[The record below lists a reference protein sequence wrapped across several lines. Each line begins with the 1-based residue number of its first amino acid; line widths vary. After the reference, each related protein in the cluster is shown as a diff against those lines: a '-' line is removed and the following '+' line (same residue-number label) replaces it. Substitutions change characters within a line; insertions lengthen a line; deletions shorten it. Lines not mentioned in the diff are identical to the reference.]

1 MNRSIQMY
9 EYRQVILQM
18 RLGESDRAIAKS
30 GLVSRTKAKQIR
42 AIVEKEKW
50 LDALIEL
57 PTDETL
63 SNFFSKRIPRTQSES
78 FAKPFENEITQWVSK
93 GIQATTIYH
102 TLKMKHGFSGAYDS
116 VQRFVQK
123 IKLMDAQ
130 NHAST
135 VLDFVPGE
143 SAQVDFGMGPMIT
156 DAQSGEVFKTWI
168 FVMVLS
174 WSRHQYAEIVTNQ
187 KVETWLGCH
196 KRAFEFFNG
205 VPKRMIID
213 NAKCAITRAC
223 YYDPDVQR
231 SYAHCALEYGFII
244 SACPPREPKKKG
256 RVESGVKYV
265 KNNFVPLRE
274 FRSIADANLQL
285 KKWVLETA
293 GNRKH
298 GTTHEKP
305 LTLFIETEK
314 YLLKPLPQNPV
325 ELCTFKRVKV
335 HGDCHVQFEQCRYS
349 APYTFVHQLLWLR
362 VSESTIRI
370 YHDLKMIALH
380 PHLTKPGS
388 YHTLDEHMPPNA
400 QAYKMRDPA
409 WCLSQAKKIGEHCH
423 QIIDYLF
430 KDKVLDQLRAAQGIT
445 ALEKKYGKSRLD
457 AACKRA
463 IAFETINYKS
473 IKNILEAGVEY
484 DTLESEEAFNLLAD
498 SYTGGGKYSRDIK
511 SIIQ

>member
-1 MNRSIQMY
+1 MY
-9 EYRQVILQM
+9 EYKQVILQM

-30 GLVSRTKAKQIR
+30 GLVSRTKARQIR
-42 AIVEKEKW
+42 AVAEKEKW
-50 LDALIEL
+50 LNELIEL
-57 PTDETL
+57 PTDEVL
-63 SNFFSKRIPRTQSES
+63 SPFFNKRIPRTQSES
-78 FAKPFENEITQWVSK
+78 FAKPFTDEITQWITQ
-93 GIQATTIYH
+93 GIQATTIH
-102 TLKMKHGFSGAYDS
+102 QTLKTKYGYSGQYDS

-123 IKLMDAQ
+123 LKENKID
-130 NHAST
+130 AST
-135 VLDFVPGE
+135 VLDFNPGE
-143 SAQVDFGMGPMIT
+143 SVQVDFGMGPTIT
-156 DAQSGEVFKTWI
+156 DVYTGEVFKTWI

-205 VPKRMIID
+205 VPKRIIID

-231 SYAHCALEYGFII
+231 SYANCALEYGFII

-265 KNNFVPLRE
+265 KKNFVPLRE
-274 FRSIADANLQL
+274 FRNIADANAQL

-298 GTTHEKP
+298 GTTYEKP

-314 YLLKPLPQNPV
+314 YLLKPLPQGPV
-325 ELCTFKRVKV
+325 ELCAFKRVKV
-335 HGDCHVQFEQCRYS
+335 HGDCHVQFEKCRYS

-388 YHTLDEHMPPNA
+388 RHTIDEHMPPNA
-400 QAYKMRDPA
+400 QAYKMRDPQ

-423 QIIDYLF
+423 QIIDHLF

-445 ALEKKYGKSRLD
+445 SLEKKYGKSRLD

-463 IAFETINYKS
+463 LAFETINYKS

-484 DTLESEEAFNLLAD
+484 NSLESEGAFDLLAD
-498 SYTGGGKYSRDIK
+498 SYTGHGKYSRDIK